1 MESLSKRGAG
11 VAGLGAGGDAFPKKR
26 GRPSNADLVAREE
39 RRKMESVLE
48 IQETKTTKESTNPIL
63 GFFLPDMKV

>member
-1 MESLSKRGAG
+1 
-11 VAGLGAGGDAFPKKR
+11 
-26 GRPSNADLVAREE
+26 
-39 RRKMESVLE
+39 MESVLE